1 MKRAAIIGMGAIFET
16 HLQALKETQA
26 AQLCAVC
33 DIDPAKA
40 ALAPGVPFYTDY
52 RCMLEQEKPDSV
64 HICLPHD
71 LHLPVAE
78 DCARAG
84 CHVLCEKPLAN
95 TLAAAEKLA
104 ALEEEFPDQV
114 LSLCLQNRWNPS
126 FGALRAALDSGDYGQ
141 LRGVR
146 ALVAWARPKT
156 YYEKSPWRG
165 QKDRAGSGVLLNQSI
180 HTLDLML
187 QLTGPVQSVQ
197 AGVSRL
203 LDYGIEVEDTV
214 SAVMKFESGVQGV
227 FFGTVANTIDQA
239 TELWAF
245 TEKTNFLLRGGKLFR
260 QDADGAFTLLVQD
273 DEPVAGKFYYGSSHR
288 LLIDQFYKAMEDRS
302 IVYTH
307 LRDGLP
313 VARLIDAMLNQDVNT
328 EAEREPI

>member
-1 MKRAAIIGMGAIFET
+1 MKRAAIIGMGAIFDT
-16 HLQALKETQA
+16 HLQALKETQV

-33 DIDPAKA
+33 DVDPAKA
-40 ALAPGVPFYTDY
+40 DRAPGVPFYTDY
-52 RCMLEQEKPDSV
+52 RLMLEKEKPDSV

-95 TLAAAEKLA
+95 TLAAAENLA
-104 ALEEEFPDQV
+104 GLEERFPRQV

-126 FGALRAALDSGDYGQ
+126 FAALRAALDSGEYGP

-146 ALVAWARPKT
+146 ALVAWARPRS
-156 YYEKSPWRG
+156 YYESSPWRG
-165 QKDRAGSGVLLNQSI
+165 QKARAGSGVLLNQSI

-187 QLTGPVQSVQ
+187 QLAGPVQSVQ

-245 TEKTNFLLRGGKLFR
+245 TDKANFLLRGGKLFR
-260 QDADGAFTLLVQD
+260 QDADGEFTLLARD
-273 DEPVAGKFYYGSSHR
+273 DAPTAGKFYYGSSHR
-288 LLIDQFYKAMEDRS
+288 LLIDRFYRAIEDRS
-302 IVYTH
+302 VVYTH

-313 VARLIDAMLNQDVNT
+313 VSRLIAAML
-328 EAEREPI
+328 EEH